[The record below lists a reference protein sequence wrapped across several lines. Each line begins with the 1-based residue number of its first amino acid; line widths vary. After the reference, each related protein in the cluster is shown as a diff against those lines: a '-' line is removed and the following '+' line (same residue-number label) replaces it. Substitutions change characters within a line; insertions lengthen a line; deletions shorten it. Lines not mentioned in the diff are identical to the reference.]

1 MHMSKPPREE
11 SSSLRRR
18 SLFAGAGV
26 VGVAAAATALLP
38 SVRPEAPTAQEPKPA
53 PARGGGYSLSDHV
66 KHYYKTTRI

>member
-11 SSSLRRR
+11 QPSLRRR

-26 VGVAAAATALLP
+26 VGAAAAATALLP
-38 SVRPEAPTAQEPKPA
+38 SVQPEAPLAQEPKPA